1 MNANDRNREIFK
13 ATGITVT
20 GLPERYI
27 NDHPEQLIVEL
38 QGNHH
43 IYDGGPYG
51 SKTYDVEFQHP
62 TIDTG
67 KRKAGKACLTGYLT
81 VFFASHPENRQLVK
95 LLNYLNDNR
104 LCVTLFGR
112 QYDDRFYVK
121 AFCPSY
127 GTEGLSMRAF
137 FFFLKEIGVQY
148 DFPGYAMMEGKYEDA
163 EKNYKLFYKIF
174 RNRYP
179 DSIQRYI
186 DEHLED
192 AAFKDSVR
200 RFVLMDWRKPE
211 LDLPSP
217 KEARKILDSTV
228 YGMEEVKE
236 RLLEFLEGIRR
247 SGNLAK
253 NLLLVGPPGTGKTT
267 VMQAVAKLLRLPMSV
282 VPMSACADLE
292 AFVGFAKTYTGAQEG
307 LATTALMGP
316 VFEYPDG
323 RRETVRQIAQV
334 MFLNELDKTD
344 PNGGHRGS
352 VQSAVLRMADDNR
365 SFFDIYHQANISL
378 ENVVL
383 VADANDASKIQKP
396 ILDRFEVVEIP
407 PYTEEEKAYIFRH
420 FTFPKALKAKNVE
433 RSEVSVTKEA
443 VALIVS
449 SFDEAGVR
457 DLKKVA
463 ERIVGNYLLH
473 YAWRKSTVHYTPEM
487 VKPFLPKVDARR
499 TMIACQPGSI
509 RAVVLAGETAMNVDV
524 QCMVTPSEKQSFQV
538 YGTANQ
544 LLKQEIEAAVLCAC
558 SFLPGDAYDVK
569 IQLYGLTPKVAGLR
583 QLSFPAFI
591 AVLSAAYQRV
601 VEGIFYGGTTLL
613 GGLTSSGCDHPDAV
627 MRFAD
632 RSGEKRLYTA
642 TGFSERMDQPHMTE
656 VIELLDA
663 EVASTLIFGAS
674 GLMAV

>member
-20 GLPERYI
+20 GLPEQYI

-104 LCVTLFGR
+104 LCLTLFGR

-323 RRETVRQIAQV
+323 HRETVRQIAQV

-473 YAWRKSTVHYTPEM
+473 HAWRKSTVHYTPEM

-524 QCMVTPSEKQSFQV
+524 QCMVTPSGKQSFQV

-569 IQLYGLTPKVAGLR
+569 IQLYGLPPKVAGLR

-591 AVLSAAYQRV
+591 AVLSAAYHRV

-656 VIELLDA
+656 VIELLDT